1 MTPTPR
7 THGLRLICATGAVL
21 TTAVIGLVIHSLA
34 RAYDMAAEAQ
44 AVARSVVVA
53 HAQPR

>member
-34 RAYDMAAEAQ
+34 RAYDVAAEAQ